1 MQFHARLVHAESG
14 RRVVQVSARR
24 NDLLLGSALG
34 EAATAEE
41 AEDRALQR
49 LRQRLCGDEDAPGA
63 AHRPRAA
70 ALRPPADPAAPHH
83 TISSDAAAAA
93 AAARDAARDAG
104 SGPGPAPLPASPQA
118 VAAAERLAGS
128 EASPPPVGDTPAVAP
143 SRPLQGWP
151 ASDPAA
157 DPDPAA
163 AATAEPP
170 IAAAREADPLEEPTA
185 DPEDWSQELM
195 ALDLQLRRL
204 GWNRQQEGLYLQRA
218 FQHPSRSRLTRYSDL
233 QAYLQALAGLAVGS
247 DPTLAPVPLRRADL
261 LAQGDDL
268 LERLGWSAERGRGF
282 LERHL
287 QRISR
292 RQLSDA
298 QLLHFNM
305 LLESELLAGSIPIP
319 MPIGPAADRP
329 DPNPDPD
336 GDPDRD
342 PDPNSEG
349 QLFTVEPGRQR

>member
-1 MQFHARLVHAESG
+1 MQFHARLVHAGSG

-24 NDLLLGSALG
+24 NDQLLGSALG

-49 LRQRLCGDEDAPGA
+49 LRQRLSGDDDASRA
-63 AHRPRAA
+63 AHRPRGG
-70 ALRPPADPAAPHH
+70 ALRSPADPAALHN
-83 TISSDAAAAA
+83 TIGSDAAAVPE
-93 AAARDAARDAG
+93 RDSAPG
-104 SGPGPAPLPASPQA
+104 HGPAPLPAPPQA
-118 VAAAERLAGS
+118 VAPAGRLPGTGASQPPLGGS
-128 EASPPPVGDTPAVAP
+128 SEVAP
-143 SRPLQGWP
+143 SRNHQDGQ
-151 ASDPAA
+151 ATDSAA
-157 DPDPAA
+157 DPDPPGAV
-163 AATAEPP
+163 TAGPP
-170 IAAAREADPLEEPTA
+170 TEAARQADPLEEPAA

-233 QAYLQALAGLAVGS
+233 QAYLQALEGLAVGS
-247 DPTLAPVPLRRADL
+247 DPALAPVPLRRADL
-261 LAQGDDL
+261 LALGDDL

-305 LLESELLAGSIPIP
+305 LLESELLAG
-319 MPIGPAADRP
+319 PAADRP
-329 DPNPDPD
+329 DP
-336 GDPDRD
+336 
-342 PDPNSEG
+342 DPNPAG
-349 QLFTVEPGRQR
+349 QALAVGPGQQR

>member
-24 NDLLLGSALG
+24 DDQLLGSALG

-49 LRQRLCGDEDAPGA
+49 LQQRLCGDDDTPRA
-63 AHRPRAA
+63 AHRPGVA
-70 ALRPPADPAAPHH
+70 ALRPPADPTALQH
-83 TISSDAAAAA
+83 TIGSAAAAA
-93 AAARDAARDAG
+93 PEWDSAG
-104 SGPGPAPLPASPQA
+104 GPGPEPLPAPPRA
-118 VAAAERLAGS
+118 MAAAERLPGS
-128 EASPPPVGDTPAVAP
+128 GAADAPMGGTAEVAP
-143 SRPLQGWP
+143 SRPHRRRQ
-151 ASDPAA
+151 ATDPAA
-157 DPDPAA
+157 DPDPPGVVTAGPSTEAA
-163 AATAEPP
+163 H
-170 IAAAREADPLEEPTA
+170 EADPLEEPAT
-185 DPEDWSQELM
+185 DPEDWSQELT

-233 QAYLQALAGLAVGS
+233 QAYLQALEGLAAGS
-247 DPTLAPVPLRRADL
+247 DPALAPVPLRRADL
-261 LAQGDDL
+261 LALGDDL
-268 LERLGWSAERGRGF
+268 LVRLGWSAERGRAF

-305 LLESELLAGSIPIP
+305 LLESELLAGPTP
-319 MPIGPAADRP
+319 TGPAADRP
-329 DPNPDPD
+329 APDPD
-336 GDPDRD
+336 ANPGA
-342 PDPNSEG
+342 EA
-349 QLFTVEPGRQR
+349 FTVDPGQQR